1 MLSYTP
7 ETGKHVVEY
16 LDATAQE
23 QLTLAKEKWRQDEVR
38 TESESDAESSPEP
51 SEASDDEEQSG
62 GENAVSL
69 RSEASDDEGGGEGR
83 RRVGRG
89 GVEYVD
95 AEHPPASSRR
105 LGLGGGADALSAL
118 SVLVDAASKVSGS
131 PPEPADLAEDPLRG
145 MHLDLAKVLP
155 SISPLSPV
163 CLPCISPLSPV
174 CPAEGDASRPR
185 QGAMVHGSPPNHML
199 VAMDESPFHLRG
211 FISEPIAVFAGTP
224 GMVDGAAIP

>member
-1 MLSYTP
+1 MALLRRP
-7 ETGKHVVEY
+7 CD
-16 LDATAQE
+16 L
-23 QLTLAKEKWRQDEVR
+23 QLTIHEIFPLGVSAPAYLRRQLLAR
-38 TESESDAESSPEP
+38 SP
-51 SEASDDEEQSG
+51 
-62 GENAVSL
+62 L
-69 RSEASDDEGGGEGR
+69 
-83 RRVGRG
+83 
-89 GVEYVD
+89 
-95 AEHPPASSRR
+95 HLTICSRR
-105 LGLGGGADALSAL
+105 LAALSHLLQRIARAPPAHPLEGAL
-118 SVLVDAASKVSGS
+118 DAAGLAAVIQREA
-131 PPEPADLAEDPLRG
+131 PELEIE
-145 MHLDLAKVLP
+145 VLP